1 MDFVVHPEKESQSAR
16 DEDEEVVVEKKKPL
30 LRRCFYSLVCRCS
43 SVSLLFPSLALVN
56 KPSESPRQ
64 KIDWLPSPF
73 HPLLSSTQLLRGSSA
88 TMNISISKGS
98 GLRQ

>member
-16 DEDEEVVVEKKKPL
+16 DEDEEEVVYVVVGEKTSAPPPL
-30 LRRCFYSLVCRCS
+30 LLARL

-56 KPSESPRQ
+56 KPTTENWLATFSLSPS
-64 KIDWLPSPF
+64 I
-73 HPLLSSTQLLRGSSA
+73 LLGGSSA

>member
-16 DEDEEVVVEKKKPL
+16 DEDEEEVVYVVVGEKNL
-30 LRRCFYSLVCRCS
+30 CS
-43 SVSLLFPSLALVN
+43 AAARLSVSLLFPSLALVN
-56 KPSESPRQ
+56 KPTTENWLATFSLSPS
-64 KIDWLPSPF
+64 I
-73 HPLLSSTQLLRGSSA
+73 LLGGSSA